1 MHIVASHAPAV
12 RVARA
17 SRATVTTRRWSGY
30 GRTNMK
36 KAFRIIVAML
46 LIGGWG
52 LAASALHVVWTGSM
66 PVVIPK
72 NRVGVRDT
80 YVNVAKWK
88 APEDVQNHA
97 EVAQR
102 LLATNRE
109 NLIAHV
115 FNAPD
120 HDTLVA
126 QIQDCVAKGPTTRPA
141 DVFQKAHD
149 AVETAKAVVAN

>member
-1 MHIVASHAPAV
+1 
-12 RVARA
+12 
-17 SRATVTTRRWSGY
+17 
-30 GRTNMK
+30 MK

-52 LAASALHVVWTGSM
+52 LAASALHVVWTGNI

-88 APEDVQNHA
+88 APEDVQNHP
-97 EVAQR
+97 ELVER
-102 LLATNRE
+102 LLATHRE
-109 NLIAHV
+109 QLIAHV

-120 HDTLVA
+120 HDALIA
-126 QIQDCVAKGPTTRPA
+126 QIEEAVAKGPTTKPV